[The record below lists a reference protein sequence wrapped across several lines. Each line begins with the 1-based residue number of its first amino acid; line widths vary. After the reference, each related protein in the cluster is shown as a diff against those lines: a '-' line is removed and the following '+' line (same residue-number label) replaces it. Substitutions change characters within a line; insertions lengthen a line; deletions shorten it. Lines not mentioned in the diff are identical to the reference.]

1 MEAAVFFGTVF
12 STLKTK
18 WFQNDAFSKGSN
30 FETVPESLQSN
41 SAFCRFSV
49 VDRRFAV
56 LVWLIGENVLKRCV
70 LKR

>member
-18 WFQNDAFSKGSN
+18 WFQNDTFSKGSN
-30 FETVPESLQSN
+30 FETVSESLQSN
-41 SAFCRFSV
+41 Q
-49 VDRRFAV
+49 RFAV